1 MRDDGKKKKKRRGV
15 ERLYLCILGLIRSV
29 VLNHQGGQ
37 HKTRGGSSGYLKTE
51 EGGKGVHVPPVVLQ
65 MNTKGGL
72 KSYSYHPEI

>member
-1 MRDDGKKKKKRRGV
+1 MKGRIKERKKS
-15 ERLYLCILGLIRSV
+15 RLYFCILRLIRSV
-29 VLNHQGGQ
+29 VLNHQGSQ